1 MTYLNSK
8 ALTQSHSRIKNKQE
22 IKEKV
27 KNAHPHR
34 LIKQWIGGTSQGSQV
49 GLRKHHYEQS

>member
-8 ALTQSHSRIKNKQE
+8 ALTKSHSWIKNKQE
-22 IKEKV
+22 IKEKI

-34 LIKQWIGGTSQGSQV
+34 LIKQ
-49 GLRKHHYEQS
+49 